1 MVNPGRSIHLRSSAR
16 TNTGKVRENNE
27 DQVFLLEYDHL
38 VLAMV
43 ADGMGGAAA
52 GEEAS
57 RIAIET
63 IHEGLL
69 NESGGYAENGTTG
82 SGSEPTNRVNS
93 SEVISKIDSMSADV
107 LSDKLRHVIR
117 TANVN
122 IVEHAQN
129 VPELKG
135 MGTTVTMALVRN
147 TYAII
152 GHVGDSRAYLVDGH
166 DSSISQITSDHS
178 FVEAMVAAGHISRAE
193 AEDHPMRNVL
203 YRALGQAEE
212 VDVDVY
218 HSYLRVGDRL
228 VLCSDGL
235 TLHVKPHEIARIA
248 SENRPEVASQK
259 LIELTNERGGRDNV
273 SVVVISIE
281 EEPGEEVT
289 QQEEAFMSSDEDDT
303 LILRDR
309 RSALSSQTSQVPST
323 SGDAADVSSSGEALA
338 TPSTPL
344 SDHFAYPQRNLSV
357 GITVRPT
364 PDLISGRR
372 SYRQIDAIDAFGEGR
387 DISKRDN

>member
-1 MVNPGRSIHLRSSAR
+1 MVNPGRGIQLRSSAR

-69 NESGGYAENGTTG
+69 NDGEYAENGASGG
-82 SGSEPTNRVNS
+82 SIDPNNRINS
-93 SEVISKIDSMSADV
+93 AEVISKIDSMSADV

-117 TANVN
+117 SANVN

-166 DSSISQITSDHS
+166 DNSISQITSDHS
-178 FVEAMVAAGHISRAE
+178 FVEAMVAAGHITRAE

-235 TLHVKPHEIARIA
+235 TLHVKPQEIARIA
-248 SENRPEVASQK
+248 GEHRPEVASQK

-281 EEPGEEVT
+281 EEPEEEV
-289 QQEEAFMSSDEDDT
+289 QHQEEMFMSSDEDDT

-309 RSALSSQTSQVPST
+309 RSALSSQLP
-323 SGDAADVSSSGEALA
+323 SSSETA
-338 TPSTPL
+338 TSYTTTTNAASQQPYHPRSL
-344 SDHFAYPQRNLSV
+344 SIGMSGRPAPELS
-357 GITVRPT
+357 G
-364 PDLISGRR
+364 GRR
-372 SYRQIDAIDAFGEGR
+372 SYRQIDPVDTFGEGR
-387 DISKRDN
+387 DLLKRDN

>member
-1 MVNPGRSIHLRSSAR
+1 MVNPGRGIQLRSSAR

-69 NESGGYAENGTTG
+69 NDGEYAENGASAG
-82 SGSEPTNRVNS
+82 SSDPNNRINS
-93 SEVISKIDSMSADV
+93 AEVISKIDSMSADV

-166 DSSISQITSDHS
+166 DNSISQITSDHS
-178 FVEAMVAAGHISRAE
+178 FVEAMVAAGHITRAE

-235 TLHVKPHEIARIA
+235 TLHVKPQEIARIA
-248 SENRPEVASQK
+248 GEHRPEVASQK

-281 EEPGEEVT
+281 EEPEEES
-289 QQEEAFMSSDEDDT
+289 QRQEEMFMSSDEDDT

-309 RSALSSQTSQVPST
+309 RTALSSQLPSSADAPLSYHTHTSTTSQQPYRPRSLSIGM
-323 SGDAADVSSSGEALA
+323 SG
-338 TPSTPL
+338 
-344 SDHFAYPQRNLSV
+344 
-357 GITVRPT
+357 RPA
-364 PDLISGRR
+364 PDLSGGRR
-372 SYRQIDAIDAFGEGR
+372 SYRQIDPVDTLGEGR
-387 DISKRDN
+387 DILKRDN